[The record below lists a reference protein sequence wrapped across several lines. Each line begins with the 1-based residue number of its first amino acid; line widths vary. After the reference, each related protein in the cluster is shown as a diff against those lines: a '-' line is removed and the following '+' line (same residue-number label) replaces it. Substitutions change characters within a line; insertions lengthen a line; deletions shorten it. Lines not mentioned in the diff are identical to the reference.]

1 MYARRYSC
9 KLSMHMMH
17 TTRYLFR
24 GKKKKKRKGKK
35 TVFMTE
41 TSHTHFHT
49 EPHQYLKN
57 LRVENQ
63 GHLVRSKVKIGFLQ
77 GRTTVE
83 VLKNR

>member
-1 MYARRYSC
+1 
-9 KLSMHMMH
+9 
-17 TTRYLFR
+17 
-24 GKKKKKRKGKK
+24 
-35 TVFMTE
+35 MTE